1 MNTLYT
7 PTNQINYLVTLAHVE
22 YLNSVEAGYFEQY
35 ATWSQF
41 IGVVTLQMAIP
52 QQEQQ

>member
-35 ATWSQF
+35 ASWAQF
-41 IGVVTLQMAIP
+41 IGAVTLQMAIP